1 MWFSLASH
9 ITEHYSQQE
18 EDLDDNNDGEQST
31 PPSKEGR
38 VSRVFKGSS
47 SKKKSRANTMDG
59 GTSAVSLQTTVKL
72 DPTIEDDSLEFLSPS
87 EYKPEATKGEG
98 VVKPSPR
105 DRRRALIASHSLI
118 EIDLGGAT
126 PTPSVKVTTEEQLP
140 HLYLLFQLSVQVS
153 VGVAWHGWGIYGIP
167 QPASIIVLF
176 VYMYITM

>member
-1 MWFSLASH
+1 ML
-9 ITEHYSQQE
+9 Y
-18 EDLDDNNDGEQST
+18 
-31 PPSKEGR
+31 
-38 VSRVFKGSS
+38 
-47 SKKKSRANTMDG
+47 
-59 GTSAVSLQTTVKL
+59 VSLQTTVKL

-98 VVKPSPR
+98 VVKPSRSPR
-105 DRRRALIASHSLI
+105 DRRWALIACHSLI

-126 PTPSVKVTTEEQLP
+126 PTPGVKVTTEEQLP

-176 VYMYITM
+176 VYMYSQCRSSTHIIIRTHSFK